1 MVIITIRATQK
12 KIMSKPVTKT
22 SRETF
27 LIDPKGTIVYHYN
40 SVNPESHA
48 TQVLADVAKLAKK

>member
-1 MVIITIRATQK
+1 MAEIFTVAMCALPIC
-12 KIMSKPVTKT
+12 
-22 SRETF
+22 RETF